1 MQPWNLK
8 VKKIGR
14 GYFFIALI
22 CCLFLTGTGELL
34 TIMTPHSEK
43 VVDVSVDEQNSTVI
57 NTRTVNHEGRWV
69 FFMILYDFFVVLRW
83 LYLISLIIK
92 RYHDA
97 GYSTTYAVV
106 SMLLIPVIIGIFI
119 IFHVA
124 VMNGEKP

>member
-124 VMNGEKP
+124 VMPREKP

>member
-8 VKKIGR
+8 VKKIGS

-34 TIMTPHSEK
+34 TLRTPHSEK

-124 VMNGEKP
+124 VMPGEKP

>member
-34 TIMTPHSEK
+34 TIMTQHSEK

-124 VMNGEKP
+124 VMPGEKP